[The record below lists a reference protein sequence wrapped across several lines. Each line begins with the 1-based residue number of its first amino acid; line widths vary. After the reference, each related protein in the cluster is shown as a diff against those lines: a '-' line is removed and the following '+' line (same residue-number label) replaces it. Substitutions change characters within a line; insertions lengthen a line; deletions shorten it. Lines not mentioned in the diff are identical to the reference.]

1 MKIELFNKLL
11 EMVFGIKKV
20 EDSCDILDAL
30 CDCIN
35 LND

>member
-11 EMVFGIKKV
+11 EMIFGVK
-20 EDSCDILDAL
+20 EESCDILDAL

>member
-1 MKIELFNKLL
+1 MKIKLFNKLL
-11 EMVFGIKKV
+11 EMIFGVKEV
-20 EDSCDILDAL
+20 ECDILECL

>member
-1 MKIELFNKLL
+1 MKIKLFNKLL
-11 EMVFGIKKV
+11 EMVFGVK
-20 EDSCDILDAL
+20 ENECDILESL

>member
-1 MKIELFNKLL
+1 MKIKLFNKLL
-11 EMVFGIKKV
+11 EMVFGVK
-20 EDSCDILDAL
+20 ENECDILECL

>member
-1 MKIELFNKLL
+1 MRIRLFNKLL
-11 EMVFGIKKV
+11 EMIFGAKEV
-20 EDSCDILDAL
+20 ECDILESL

>member
-11 EMVFGIKKV
+11 EMVFGVKEA

>member
-1 MKIELFNKLL
+1 MKRLFKILL
-11 EMVFGIKKV
+11 EMIFGANQ
-20 EDSCDILDAL
+20 DSCDILDSL

>member
-1 MKIELFNKLL
+1 MELFNKLL
-11 EMVFGIKKV
+11 EMIFGAKKV
-20 EDSCDILDAL
+20 EVECDILECL

>member
-1 MKIELFNKLL
+1 MEMVIL
-11 EMVFGIKKV
+11 EMLINMIIKTTKDP
-20 EDSCDILDAL
+20 ECDILESL